1 MLEEI
6 EDVKEELQ
14 FAMEE
19 FNQQTEEGLVESSI
33 YLVRS
38 LEAKLNYLIKKAKRK
53 NIKYDENIFIAGWL
67 NYMFLYLIL
76 IFIFILVLSFC
87 SRFKNFFNAL
97 ILNSFLW
104 IALFLTILYF
114 FESYISLNIFS
125 ILMTLVAGIP
135 GVLLNIF
142 IKCLV

>member
-1 MLEEI
+1 MQKIKTIKGFFTMLKNLILKKDSEEDFIILEKIKKEKEEEFRLLEEI

-53 NIKYDENIFIAGWL
+53 NIKYDENIFIAG
-67 NYMFLYLIL
+67 
-76 IFIFILVLSFC
+76 
-87 SRFKNFFNAL
+87 
-97 ILNSFLW
+97 
-104 IALFLTILYF
+104 
-114 FESYISLNIFS
+114 
-125 ILMTLVAGIP
+125 
-135 GVLLNIF
+135 
-142 IKCLV
+142 